1 MGMVH
6 ADERFGRTPVSNKG
20 AIGCHAKASE
30 WNGGVLYPTYL
41 ENGMV
46 EFLPDVLGKFGCAEE
61 MDVREKE
68 IKAMEKDKEVRSKL
82 EKFEGRATEALMRV
96 GCDYV
101 KLKGTEL
108 VDILRW
114 HQIPSNEIGGV
125 AANYKKWL
133 ELCGEDP
140 PTYLKWSDIDEAQL
154 AELRKREI
162 DISDTALGRHQDMK
176 RRELEGSVH
185 LYSEE
190 QLLALETKI
199 TEARNNTVDNILAI

>member
-1 MGMVH
+1 MALVKAKTH
-6 ADERFGRTPVSNKG
+6 G
-20 AIGCHAKASE
+20 AKFTATQ
-30 WNGGVLYPTYL
+30 GGHVTT
-41 ENGMV
+41 NDM
-46 EFLPDVLGKFGCAEE
+46 FKSTE

-82 EKFEGRATEALMRV
+82 ENFEGRATEALMRV

-154 AELRKREI
+154 AELTGRL
-162 DISDTALGRHQDMK
+162 ISPTLH
-176 RRELEGSVH
+176 
-185 LYSEE
+185 
-190 QLLALETKI
+190 
-199 TEARNNTVDNILAI
+199 